1 MCASL
6 YMCQHPTSVSMYP
19 CPLCQPFGIL
29 GCFFPGAGSWSI
41 PLEAFPLLFPL
52 FIFFF
57 PPVFQSPPRSSRCSP
72 CLELC
77 CHLASRSRQAGR
89 STLLPGKS
97 GFLLP
102 LGAGRPSEN
111 THQQRSPQ
119 KKKIVKEGKHCDI
132 LGISQRD
139 AAASLGRGFVGCK
152 VFFIINYH

>member
-1 MCASL
+1 MCIPVHVSASYICVHVSL
-6 YMCQHPTSVSMYP
+6 SSVP
-19 CPLCQPFGIL
+19 ALWHL
-29 GCFFPGAGSWSI
+29 GLLFSRAGSWSI

-57 PPVFQSPPRSSRCSP
+57 PPVFQSAPRSSRCSP

-139 AAASLGRGFVGCK
+139 AAASLEGVLLDVKCSLL
-152 VFFIINYH
+152 